1 MARTRATAKQAG
13 STFERQIA
21 DYLAATYDDR
31 IDRRVKTGSKDK
43 GDIAN
48 IRTLR
53 GGRVVAECK
62 NYGGQFQVGPWLR
75 EAEIER
81 ANDDA
86 VAGVV
91 IAKKRGTAK
100 PGEQV
105 VFMTMEAFVTL
116 LKGGLD
122 EQRVYEVA
130 PEVRAA
136 SLDAVA
142 HISQAAG
149 LYDGDKF

>member
-1 MARTRATAKQAG
+1 MTRTRATAKQAG

-21 DYLAATYDDR
+21 DYLAAQYDDR
-31 IDRRVKTGSKDK
+31 IDRRVKTGNKDK

-62 NYGGQFQVGPWLR
+62 NYGGQFQVTQWLR
-75 EAEIER
+75 EAETER
-81 ANDDA
+81 VNDGA

-105 VFMTMEAFVTL
+105 VFMTMETFVTL
-116 LKGGLD
+116 LKGGPD
-122 EQRVYEVA
+122 EQRVLELA
-130 PEVRAA
+130 PEVRQGQLVE
-136 SLDAVA
+136 LD
-142 HISQAAG
+142 
-149 LYDGDKF
+149 